1 MGLGDIGS
9 AFLIIIIF
17 CLIQLSITLSIG
29 IAQLRNNWEKYK
41 CNPGVIPFAGLV
53 GHDPVTTFNECT
65 KETLSG
71 FMGTFLDPI
80 YTSLNSFAD
89 SGNLFVGILESLKL
103 GLNVQQ
109 GGTLNFI
116 EDLGVRLNILI
127 NELSRSF
134 ITVSDL
140 FGKVGAMVSVIYYLI
155 LTSAKMG
162 DALCRDLPGTAVSYM
177 GIECH
182 HATASINQLLNVL
195 TQI

>member
-1 MGLGDIGS
+1 MGLGDTGS

-41 CNPGVIPFAGLV
+41 CNPGVIPFASLV

-71 FMGTFLDPI
+71 FMGSFLDPI
-80 YTSLNSFAD
+80 FTSLNSFAD

-109 GGTLNFI
+109 GGTLSFI

-127 NELSRSF
+127 TELSRSF

-140 FGKVGAMVSVIYYLI
+140 FGKVGSMVSVIYYLI
-155 LTSAKMG
+155 LTSVKMG
-162 DALCRDLPGTAVSYM
+162 EALSRDLPGTGLRTIGVPI
-177 GIECH
+177 G
-182 HATASINQLLNVL
+182 TAQ
-195 TQI
+195 